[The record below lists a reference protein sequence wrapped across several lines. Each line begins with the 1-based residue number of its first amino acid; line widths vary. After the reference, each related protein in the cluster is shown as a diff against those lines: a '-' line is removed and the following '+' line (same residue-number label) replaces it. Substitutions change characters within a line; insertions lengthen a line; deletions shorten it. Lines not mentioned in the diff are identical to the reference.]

1 MSEVNVEYGKEL
13 SILFSGIIIPSPLIM
28 GSTPIE
34 ILCNKYCAPYNVER
48 HIIGLHHG
56 FICLSLY
63 LCYYVIV
70 SHSSSLNPPYHW
82 ILPNMEYLEETC
94 FMKGMMERK
103 KNSVSL
109 NFHFRCINLLPKP
122 SFYLWLTILWMNLR
136 WKNLCAFMES
146 SSIDSL
152 CLFLCERPFLLFQIL
167 PSSLNLFFVSCNVQR
182 CVVQLA

>member
-1 MSEVNVEYGKEL
+1 MNEVNVEYGKEM

-82 ILPNMEYLEETC
+82 IPEMIL
-94 FMKGMMERK
+94 
-103 KNSVSL
+103 KNHTSL
-109 NFHFRCINLLPKP
+109 KVYKCWR
-122 SFYLWLTILWMNLR
+122 
-136 WKNLCAFMES
+136 
-146 SSIDSL
+146 
-152 CLFLCERPFLLFQIL
+152 IL
-167 PSSLNLFFVSCNVQR
+167 PILKTPTIKCLAIFFKKYFNLQGFYINYIIIWRF
-182 CVVQLA
+182 LG